1 MRYYIPASESAP
13 ATSSDAF
20 AFTYMARACPSAI
33 DFNRCPDTGA
43 LLIDFIDGSTL
54 EISNG
59 EREAHSG
66 TFLHHTYNAKAW
78 LKALRHERNRR
89 IIDAVVARQQAAMAA

>member
-1 MRYYIPASESAP
+1 MRYYTPNVETVR

-20 AFTYMARACPSAI
+20 AFAYMARNCPAI
-33 DFNRCPDTGA
+33 IDCQRCYDTGS
-43 LLIDFIDGSTL
+43 LLVDFVDGSTL

-66 TFLHHTYNAKAW
+66 QYLHGETSARLW
-78 LKALRHERNRR
+78 LHELKLERNRR
-89 IIDAVVARQQAAMAA
+89 IIDAIAAKRIAEAA